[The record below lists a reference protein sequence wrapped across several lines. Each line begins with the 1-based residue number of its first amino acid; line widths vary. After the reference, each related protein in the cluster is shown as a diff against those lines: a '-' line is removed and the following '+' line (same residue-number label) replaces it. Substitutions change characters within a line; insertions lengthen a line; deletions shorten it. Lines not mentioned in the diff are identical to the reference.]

1 MAQNRALQ
9 LAQFVA
15 RVEAEFVV
23 ESSNMTAHP
32 LAIIVGTFAVLA
44 LVQTIVCVETC
55 EETRRIATSSHSDL
69 SGGRVRVNDWT
80 IDRRVHSLIGALQ

>member
-1 MAQNRALQ
+1 MIAVMLSSSPSHSANGSQ
-9 LAQFVA
+9 
-15 RVEAEFVV
+15 VV

-32 LAIIVGTFAVLA
+32 LAIIVGTVLA

-69 SGGRVRVNDWT
+69 SGGE
-80 IDRRVHSLIGALQ
+80 SE

>member
-1 MAQNRALQ
+1 MIAVMLSSSPSHSANGSQ
-9 LAQFVA
+9 
-15 RVEAEFVV
+15 VV